1 MKIIVKTHNVKL
13 TKSLKEYATKK
24 MEKLTKFFDNIQD
37 VVVELHMEDTAAI
50 NQRQL
55 ALVTVHASGTVIRAE
70 ETSQDLYASIDLV
83 FDNLGRQLRKHK
95 ERLRDHKK
103 DLPGKRLIA
112 DSSDE
117 VSVKKSKMPSA
128 FSPDDLFE
136 PKPLEIEEASR
147 QMRENR
153 LPFLV
158 FRNFK
163 TEKINVVYPTG
174 TSSFGIIDPA

>member
-103 DLPGKRLIA
+103 DLTGKRLLT
-112 DSSDE
+112 DSPE
-117 VSVKKSKMPSA
+117 KVSVKQKISA
-128 FSPDDLFE
+128 TFSPDDLYE
-136 PKPLEIEEASR
+136 PKPLEIEEAAR
-147 QMRENR
+147 QLRENR

-163 TEKINVVYPTG
+163 SEKINVVYPTG